1 LPKGPPWR
9 VVAGCV
15 FGGMVLLTFL
25 GFAIA
30 AAAAGDSGVI
40 CDAALA
46 LTVSLALGTALAGA
60 FIGGEIGVEGGLK
73 HSVLGNVTYAA
84 VGGIGSLIV
93 TFLLM
98 FGAYYQACP
107 AADPFGRFLRLQILG
122 VPTDTLAVAP
132 NVWIQRQNTDLS
144 VLMEQ
149 RPTAT
154 LQPLLRLRSERT
166 GPDSP
171 PECVIRITNNAGDAN
186 GGGPGAHRLSWTKS
200 PKTVA
205 ISFDRA
211 YGGRA
216 STAEC
221 LEMLSSN
228 PRRPLANNVDVD
240 AYGIVV
246 YDRAPDG
253 GKCKLPGYGDQPCP
267 LQEGIAVQGTGARP
281 AVSQFAGIW
290 GAIGIGSAMAEP
302 DAFDDYVRDL
312 LGADAKVVDA
322 AKRQLIG
329 DITLYRDQ
337 VFARLQ
343 ASRTP
348 SQERGALLDVLAE
361 AISSVQ
367 PHLVPGSRIRE
378 LSQPITLFAAG
389 DYQTIT
395 NLAADADA
403 TVRLKARRII
413 QRYPV
418 NAFDPVLKASGGVLA
433 KDCDTSDRTT
443 YLRYSALYYYYNRVV
458 DKIYTEDA
466 VNVPLTDKQVSEV
479 VTAYNDGQQAAACL
493 PDDLRVD
500 AALLDYG
507 QALVK
512 LNVDFDKKS
521 GRGPVG
527 DEATAFVNKFMVR
540 LRTSLQNYIFPQH
553 TVYMSLFS
561 PNVQWKDISDA
572 STATRDMVLGG
583 ASGLSSGTDFR
594 ASNPLLRG
602 KMLDVRRYPAAGAA
616 RVGQI
621 PLEAVS
627 VVLAQA
633 NKSWFFIKYKSGA
646 ATSDFGWIEV
656 PAVSS

>member
-1 LPKGPPWR
+1 
-9 VVAGCV
+9 
-15 FGGMVLLTFL
+15 MVLLTFV

-30 AAAAGDSGVI
+30 GAARGSGII

-60 FIGGEIGVEGGLK
+60 FIGGEIGVEGRLQ

-98 FGAYYQACP
+98 FGAYNQACLV
-107 AADPFGRFLRLQILG
+107 DPFGRYLRLQILG

-132 NVWIQRQNTDLS
+132 SVWIQRQNTDLS
-144 VLMEQ
+144 ILMEE
-149 RPTAT
+149 RPPAT

-205 ISFDRA
+205 ISFDTT

-221 LEMLSSN
+221 LEMLSGN
-228 PRRPLANNVDVD
+228 PRHPLANNVDVD
-240 AYGIVV
+240 ASGIVV

-253 GKCKLPGYGDQPCP
+253 GKCKLPGYGNQPCP
-267 LQEGIAVQGTGARP
+267 SQQGIAAQGTGAP
-281 AVSQFAGIW
+281 PPVSQFAAIW
-290 GAIGIGSAMAEP
+290 GAVGIGTALAEP
-302 DAFDDYVRDL
+302 DAFDGYVRDL

-322 AKRQLIG
+322 AKRQMIS
-329 DITLYRDQ
+329 DIKLYRDQ
-337 VFARLQ
+337 VLARLQ
-343 ASRTP
+343 APRTP

-367 PHLVPGSRIRE
+367 PHLVPGSRIRD

-433 KDCDTSDRTT
+433 KDCVDTSDRTT

-466 VNVPLTDKQVSEV
+466 VNAPLTDRQVTEV
-479 VTAYNDGQQAAACL
+479 ATAYGDGHQAAMCL
-493 PDDLRVD
+493 PDDLKVD

-507 QALVK
+507 QALIK
-512 LNVDFDKKS
+512 LNADFERKT

-527 DEATAFVNKFMVR
+527 DEATAFVNKFMSR
-540 LRTSLQNYIFPQH
+540 LRMSLQNYIFPQH
-553 TVYMSLFS
+553 TVYMSLFF

-572 STATRDMVLGG
+572 SAATRDMVLGG

-594 ASNPLLRG
+594 AANPLLKG
-602 KMLDVRRYPAAGAA
+602 KMLEVRRYPAAGAP

-621 PLEAVS
+621 PPEAVS

-633 NKSWFFIKYKSGA
+633 NKSWLFIKYRSGA

-656 PAVSS
+656 PAASS